1 MHIRPHRK
9 LVFSDQV
16 LSKGALMQTAFE
28 CLTNKGSEMSD
39 CLHCGRVNRV
49 VGQRAPADGP
59 RSVLRQTLGSF
70 ARHTLRNCLRN
81 CHVNP
86 TAKLEFRGW
95 SCPTLT
101 TRDLRRC
108 GQPECQS
115 APLPLCNQR
124 ACPPDHRSPQ
134 SVPRGRTPSHGSTS
148 RHQLSGSGT
157 LAQEG

>member
-16 LSKGALMQTAFE
+16 LSKGTLMQTAFE
-28 CLTNKGSEMSD
+28 CLTNKGSEMSGG
-39 CLHCGRVNRV
+39 LHCGRGNRA

-59 RSVLRQTLGSF
+59 RSVLRQTLGAF
-70 ARHTLRNCLRN
+70 ARHILRN

-86 TAKLEFRGW
+86 TAKLEFRRW

-101 TRDLRRC
+101 PRVLRRC

-115 APLPLCNQR
+115 APLPLCNKG

-134 SVPRGRTPSHGSTS
+134 SVPRGRTSSHGSTS

-157 LAQEG
+157 LAQEGGP

>member
-1 MHIRPHRK
+1 MIK
-9 LVFSDQV
+9 ITSI
-16 LSKGALMQTAFE
+16 
-28 CLTNKGSEMSD
+28 SEK
-39 CLHCGRVNRV
+39 CKNY
-49 VGQRAPADGP
+49 QRLEPFCDT
-59 RSVLRQTLGSF
+59 VI
-70 ARHTLRNCLRN
+70 LRN

-101 TRDLRRC
+101 TRDLRRY

-148 RHQLSGSGT
+148 RHRLSGSGT
-157 LAQEG
+157 LAQEGGP

>member
-16 LSKGALMQTAFE
+16 LSKGTLMQTAFE

-39 CLHCGRVNRV
+39 CLHCGRVNRA

-59 RSVLRQTLGSF
+59 RSVLRQTLGGF
-70 ARHTLRNCLRN
+70 ARHILRN
-81 CHVNP
+81 CHANP

-101 TRDLRRC
+101 TRDLRRY

-115 APLPLCNQR
+115 APLPLCNQW

-134 SVPRGRTPSHGSTS
+134 SAPRGRTPSHGSTS

-157 LAQEG
+157 LAQEGGP